1 MPKQVAGKPEGA
13 TLLDAIND
21 GEVEFPGR
29 MTFMDWLK
37 WRKSTGTR
45 PLKKRDGVSTTLE
58 EENVLWKEV
67 MDFLHDAGEEELEE
81 EEEEEEEEEQ
91 DVDAAVEPAPP
102 PAHPAAGAHTG
113 LTDKEFAGLDA
124 TSVELLPDAEREAAL
139 AAAAAKSA
147 AAPKPSSGPGPALAG
162 PSDPPSTPAM
172 AETLQA
178 ELRELYRPD
187 QESVSDYLTRL
198 ARVVLALRAY
208 GVNVGQ
214 PELEKLTTKA
224 TLLAEEFGKIG
235 GDWHPTR
242 MVRALRARFS
252 AAALRTGSEEPM
264 DAEESQKEIQT
275 IGELILALGG
285 RESSSPGS
293 QERRG
298 GGDSPL
304 RLAAMEMELEA
315 LKKGSDGGGSQVGG
329 AATGELA
336 EALKAQTLRPVLRA
350 VVARAPSPR
359 SRLTWHG
366 PP

>member
-1 MPKQVAGKPEGA
+1 MSKQVAGKPEGA

-21 GEVEFPGR
+21 GDVEFPGR

-91 DVDAAVEPAPP
+91 EADTAVEPAPP
-102 PAHPAAGAHTG
+102 ATHPAAGAHTG
-113 LTDKEFAGLDA
+113 LTDEELAGLDA

-139 AAAAAKSA
+139 AAPAAKSA
-147 AAPKPSSGPGPALAG
+147 AAP
-162 PSDPPSTPAM
+162 PSTAGSVPAT

-187 QESVSDYLTRL
+187 QEFVGDYLTRL
-198 ARVVLALRAY
+198 GRVVLALRAY

-224 TLLAEEFGKIG
+224 TLLAEEFAKIG

-242 MVRALRARFS
+242 MVRA
-252 AAALRTGSEEPM
+252 
-264 DAEESQKEIQT
+264 
-275 IGELILALGG
+275 
-285 RESSSPGS
+285 
-293 QERRG
+293 
-298 GGDSPL
+298 DS
-304 RLAAMEMELEA
+304 
-315 LKKGSDGGGSQVGG
+315 
-329 AATGELA
+329 
-336 EALKAQTLRPVLRA
+336 RPRN
-350 VVARAPSPR
+350 
-359 SRLTWHG
+359 
-366 PP
+366 

>member
-1 MPKQVAGKPEGA
+1 MSKQVAGKPEGA

-21 GEVEFPGR
+21 GDVEFPGR

-91 DVDAAVEPAPP
+91 EADTAVESAPPAP
-102 PAHPAAGAHTG
+102 HPAAGAHTG
-113 LTDKEFAGLDA
+113 LTDEELAGLDA

-139 AAAAAKSA
+139 AAPAAKSA
-147 AAPKPSSGPGPALAG
+147 AAPKSSSGPGPALAG
-162 PSDPPSTPAM
+162 PSGPPSTAGSVPAIG
-172 AETLQA
+172 
-178 ELRELYRPD
+178 
-187 QESVSDYLTRL
+187 DYLTRL

-224 TLLAEEFGKIG
+224 TLLAEEFAKIG

-242 MVRALRARFS
+242 MVR
-252 AAALRTGSEEPM
+252 P
-264 DAEESQKEIQT
+264 
-275 IGELILALGG
+275 G
-285 RESSSPGS
+285 R
-293 QERRG
+293 
-298 GGDSPL
+298 
-304 RLAAMEMELEA
+304 
-315 LKKGSDGGGSQVGG
+315 
-329 AATGELA
+329 
-336 EALKAQTLRPVLRA
+336 
-350 VVARAPSPR
+350 
-359 SRLTWHG
+359 
-366 PP
+366 

>member
-1 MPKQVAGKPEGA
+1 MSKQVAGRPEGA

-21 GEVEFPGR
+21 GDVEFPGR

-58 EENVLWKEV
+58 EENALWKEV

-102 PAHPAAGAHTG
+102 SPHPAAGAHTG
-113 LTDKEFAGLDA
+113 FTDEELAGLDA

-162 PSDPPSTPAM
+162 PSGPPSTAGSVPAT

-187 QESVSDYLTRL
+187 QEPVSDYLTRL
-198 ARVVLALRAY
+198 ARVVLALRSTA
-208 GVNVGQ
+208 
-214 PELEKLTTKA
+214 
-224 TLLAEEFGKIG
+224 
-235 GDWHPTR
+235 
-242 MVRALRARFS
+242 
-252 AAALRTGSEEPM
+252 
-264 DAEESQKEIQT
+264 
-275 IGELILALGG
+275 
-285 RESSSPGS
+285 
-293 QERRG
+293 
-298 GGDSPL
+298 
-304 RLAAMEMELEA
+304 
-315 LKKGSDGGGSQVGG
+315 
-329 AATGELA
+329 
-336 EALKAQTLRPVLRA
+336 
-350 VVARAPSPR
+350 
-359 SRLTWHG
+359 
-366 PP
+366 